1 MVTLTVLYAAPDD
14 AEKFDTY
21 YFETHVPL
29 ARAVPGLD
37 DVRVTRFQPG
47 PDGSAPAYHLMAQL
61 SFADAETMGA
71 ALSSEPGKALAAD
84 VANLGVTPTMLTGST
99 E

>member
-1 MVTLTVLYAAPDD
+1 MVTLTVLYGTPDNV
-14 AEKFDTY
+14 EKFDSH
-21 YFETHVPL
+21 YFDTHVPL

-37 DVRVTRFQPG
+37 DVRVTRFHPG
-47 PDGSAPAYHLMAQL
+47 ADGSAPAYHLMAQL
-61 SFADAETMGA
+61 SFADAEAMGA

-84 VANLGVTPTMLTGST
+84 VANLGVTPTMLTGRT